1 MSNDMIITTDEAMER
16 VVTARREQIER
27 RIHDDLNC
35 MGENYIDIG
44 RCLNIVKDE
53 GLVPHGQWVSW
64 VREHAQ
70 MNERNAQRVMRAAR
84 EVESGSPLA
93 HLDFSKVMALL
104 AIPAEE
110 REAFAADVDAES
122 LSVRQLQAAVK
133 EREEAMREIVREKER
148 AEREADKMAALASG
162 MKSKLEY
169 MEGKAAS
176 LEIQAAKAQSAAD
189 ERAQQEIDRL
199 RGELDDTEE
208 ELKRRAKAESDA
220 KAELLRL
227 RTQVVRGTAME
238 GGERLTAD
246 ELATATRAFIG
257 QVAVLPHM
265 GRELATCSQK
275 TRDAYLANIDMIA
288 DWCERARMALN
299 TIEGE
304 VLACE

>member
-1 MSNDMIITTDEAMER
+1 MIITNQDMQATRLGMVER
-16 VVTARREQIER
+16 QIAF
-27 RIHDDLNC
+27 DLNR
-35 MGENYIDIG
+35 MGEHYIDIG
-44 RCLNIVKDE
+44 RCLNIAKDE
-53 GLVPHGQWVSW
+53 GLVPRGQWIAW

-93 HLDFSKVMALL
+93 QLDFSKVMALL
-104 AIPAEE
+104 ALPADE
-110 REAFAADVDAES
+110 REAFAADVDAEN

-162 MKSKLEY
+162 MKSKLEHV
-169 MEGKAAS
+169 EGRAAS
-176 LEIQAAKAQSAAD
+176 LEIKAAQAQSAAD
-189 ERAQQEIDRL
+189 ERAREEIDRL
-199 RGELDDTEE
+199 RGELDDTEA
-208 ELKRRAKAESDA
+208 ELRRRAKAESDA
-220 KAELLRL
+220 KEELLRL
-227 RTQVVRGTAME
+227 RAQVARGTAAE

-265 GRELATCSQK
+265 GKELAACGQK
-275 TRDAYLANIDMIA
+275 TRDAYLANVNMIA
-288 DWCERARMALN
+288 DWCERARAALN

-304 VLACE
+304 VLRYE